1 MKASVQHFAMELNR
15 LCKNEIPMNK
25 AFDMLEQ
32 SASNCMDLI
41 VINVMRDSYRE
52 LINQENSA

>member
-41 VINVMRDSYRE
+41 VINVMRDSYHE
-52 LINQENSA
+52 LINQETSA

>member
-1 MKASVQHFAMELNR
+1 MKASVQHFAMELDR
-15 LCKNEIPMNK
+15 LCKNEISLNK

-41 VINVMRDSYRE
+41 VINVMRDSYHE
-52 LINQENSA
+52 LINQETIA